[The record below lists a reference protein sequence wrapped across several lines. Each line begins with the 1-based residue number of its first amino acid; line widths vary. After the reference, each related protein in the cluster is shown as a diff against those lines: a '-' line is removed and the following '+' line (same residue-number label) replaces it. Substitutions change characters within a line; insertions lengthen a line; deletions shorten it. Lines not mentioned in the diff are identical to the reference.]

1 MLRVSPYGTAVA
13 DACLSLASAESEFVG
28 ARAWEAVWQLGVGS
42 RRDEVVRLADN
53 RRHPWMQRRALTA
66 LGNSGAPL
74 DDVEATQ
81 VVDATLATWH
91 RGVRSA
97 GLLALGMG
105 SPGSLGLMDSLP
117 PDQRAAATWWLKVGP
132 SIADGD

>member
-1 MLRVSPYGTAVA
+1 MTLRNAQLRNRVTQ
-13 DACLSLASAESEFVG
+13 
-28 ARAWEAVWQLGVGS
+28 ARET
-42 RRDEVVRLADN
+42 
-53 RRHPWMQRRALTA
+53 RALTA

-81 VVDATLATWH
+81 VVDATLATSH

-117 PDQRAAATWWLKVGP
+117 ADQRAAATWWLKVGP